1 MHNIHFHIYLHSLL
15 QEKDKPNT
23 EYHFDN
29 LVSVVW
35 NMFSAGTE
43 TTSSTVRQALLLMM
57 KHPDIQGEINNIFSF
72 KHQVQSCLFLLWLV
86 LCRACSEGTWWGCR
100 TGPLALSRGQT
111 KSAVYRCCNP
121 RDSTQYGSRPHRSP
135 TQDDVWHWI
144 QWLCHS

>member
-57 KHPDIQGEINNIFSF
+57 KHPDIQGEIFSF
-72 KHQVQSCLFLLWLV
+72 KASSTILSVFTLTCSVQSVF
-86 LCRACSEGTWWGCR
+86 
-100 TGPLALSRGQT
+100 RGNLM
-111 KSAVYRCCNP
+111 R
-121 RDSTQYGSRPHRSP
+121 
-135 TQDDVWHWI
+135 
-144 QWLCHS
+144 L

>member
-57 KHPDIQGEINNIFSF
+57 KHPDIQGEIKQISSLF
-72 KHQVQSCLFLLWLV
+72 KHQVQSCLFLL
-86 LCRACSEGTWWGCR
+86 
-100 TGPLALSRGQT
+100 
-111 KSAVYRCCNP
+111 
-121 RDSTQYGSRPHRSP
+121 
-135 TQDDVWHWI
+135 
-144 QWLCHS
+144 